1 VRGHQLTEM
10 FPVHGM
16 RATRRRLAIAIGR
29 THSDTDRA
37 AAAAK
42 AGDDAA
48 IATIRPGV
56 TFAEVSQVM
65 FEPIE
70 DTGGWNL
77 TPLIHTL
84 SPLDAFTRCGLGA
97 ADQHRPAGRRS
108 SAGQPRGSRT
118 ATCAAVGHG
127 RGACPAGS
135 HRDDPPARV
144 SARDLCGRRPAA
156 ATRR

>member
-16 RATRRRLAIAIGR
+16 RAARRRLAIAIGR

-84 SPLDAFTRCGLGA
+84 NPLDAFTRCGLGA

-108 SAGQPRGSRT
+108 SAGQTRGSRT
-118 ATCAAVGHG
+118 AHLRG
-127 RGACPAGS
+127 RRTRPRRLPG
-135 HRDDPPARV
+135 REPPRR
-144 SARDLCGRRPAA
+144 SARAGVRSGPVRTAAAA